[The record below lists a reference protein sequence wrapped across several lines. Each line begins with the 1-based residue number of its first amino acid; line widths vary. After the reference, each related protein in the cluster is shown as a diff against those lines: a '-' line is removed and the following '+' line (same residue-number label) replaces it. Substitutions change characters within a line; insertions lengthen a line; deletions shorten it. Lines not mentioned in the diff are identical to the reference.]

1 MREGPDRSRQISK
14 DAACYIITLV
24 PLCGLYNYPFLH
36 KRAEQTPYQYN
47 SALLKFCEIMNPEE
61 SQSLKDQITKK
72 NRKILEYLDEIKSLQ
87 VSKDKLQEDLN
98 IIRMNCSCRR
108 NEFIDR

>member
-36 KRAEQTPYQYN
+36 KGAEQTPYQYN

-61 SQSLKDQITKK
+61 SQSKRSNYKEEQENIRIFGRNKK
-72 NRKILEYLDEIKSLQ
+72 SPG
-87 VSKDKLQEDLN
+87 
-98 IIRMNCSCRR
+98 
-108 NEFIDR
+108 F